1 MIRGIVV
8 MILLLTQLI
17 SADEE
22 KVHQELRGLLTGIE
36 QAINSQRYGDL
47 AQYFSKE
54 MKVTPINQEFLS
66 SHAEIEPYFEKWFG
80 KNGKIQTLQIKLTA
94 DEKTK
99 FYGDDIG
106 IVCGKG
112 VERYVL
118 NDARHFDM
126 LTRWTATVH
135 KEEDGK
141 WRILALHIGTD
152 FLDNPLLNA
161 IEKNTIMFGAVGA
174 GAGLLVGLMLGA
186 FFWRRKR
193 RG

>member
-1 MIRGIVV
+1 

-54 MKVTPINQEFLS
+54 MKVTAINQELLA
-66 SHAEIEPYFEKWFG
+66 SHADIEPYFEKWFG
-80 KNGKIQTLQIKLTA
+80 KNGKIKNLEIKLIA

-99 FYGDDIG
+99 FYENNIG
-106 IVCGKG
+106 IVYGKG

-118 NDARHFDM
+118 NDTRHFDM
-126 LTRWTATVH
+126 LTRWTATVR

-141 WRILALHIGTD
+141 WRILTLHIGTD

-161 IEKNTIMFGAVGA
+161 IEKSTMAFAGA
-174 GAGLLVGLMLGA
+174 GAGIGLLVGLILGA
-186 FFWRRKR
+186 LLWKRKR
-193 RG
+193 MH